1 MYPDGAASF
10 PLPWEAAAIVARA
23 VFYAVSSADET
34 ALALHAAQDAC
45 AAVQTTAAPADI
57 EAGRAER
64 RWQQVHLPE
73 PARRL
78 RWLTERLY

>member
-1 MYPDGAASF
+1 MYPDDAASF

-23 VFYAVSSADET
+23 AFYAVSSADET
-34 ALALHAAQDAC
+34 ALALHAAQEAC
-45 AAVQTTAAPADI
+45 AAVQTAAASADI
-57 EAGRAER
+57 DAGRAER